1 MEPIIDPKL
10 NKISAI
16 KAVRTFTEQTFGIYA
31 GLKISKAFIDDLISQ
46 IAAVQ
51 IEELEKNI
59 LAAKANGI
67 TVAQMREILDR
78 YDY

>member
-10 NKISAI
+10 NKSSAI
-16 KAVRTFTEQTFGIYA
+16 KAVRTFTDQTFGVCA
-31 GLKISKAFIDDLISQ
+31 GIRISKALIDDLISQ

-59 LAAKANGI
+59 LAAKANGL

-78 YDY
+78 YDD